1 LTPRHGARKKAGME
15 PIVTNIPNIETVRWA
30 YRLVL
35 GREAESEAV
44 LAHWAALGDGRI
56 ILQHFVRSPEAIANR
71 GAGGPS
77 YGAWVSA
84 PLDASAIRAA
94 FHMRFNAIPSA
105 AEILAERE
113 AHQDMVRFRRA
124 FLASPEVQA
133 LVEEDPTRPLARP
146 APLVTAQ
153 PEEHAVTVLGR
164 RFTLRGDGPEGYWR
178 DLVEKP
184 ADPSL
189 DRLTRLVRAAFPD
202 GGAGRVLADVGANIG
217 VTCLTLAAA
226 APYHAELLCFEPDER
241 SLPLLKH
248 NLAANDVPGA
258 RVFGHALAERD
269 GMARLRCG
277 TTNAATSVLV
287 EPHSR
292 IQTLGAVF
300 REVPVR
306 RLDSVLAENGIER
319 LDFLKL
325 DVEGGENLVMLG
337 AMEAIARDRPIIFT
351 EFNLWTQMTAGAR
364 NPLEVLEEWRSAFRH
379 MVAFDESGRPFPILD
394 QDGLLWVLHTVM
406 TLRACVDDLIL
417 CDDLEWLERWA

>member
-1 LTPRHGARKKAGME
+1 ME

-44 LAHWAALGDGRI
+44 LAHWAALGDGRT
-56 ILQHFVRSPEAIANR
+56 ILAHFVRSPEAMANR
-71 GAGGPS
+71 AAGSPS
-77 YGAWVSA
+77 YGAWIAA

-94 FHMRFNAIPSA
+94 CHMRLNAIPSA

-113 AHQDMVRFRRA
+113 THGDMLSFRRA
-124 FLASPEVQA
+124 FLASPEVRA
-133 LVEEDPTRPLARP
+133 LEEEGGSPLPPRAPVVTVE
-146 APLVTAQ
+146 

-164 RFTLRGDGPEGYWR
+164 RFTLRGDGPEEYWR

-184 ADPSL
+184 VDPTL

-217 VTCLTLAAA
+217 VTCLALAAA
-226 APYHAELLCFEPDER
+226 APHHAELLCFEPDER

-248 NLAANDVPGA
+248 NLTANDLPGA

-292 IQTLGAVF
+292 IQTMGAIF

-306 RLDSVLAENGIER
+306 RLDSVLAEQGIKR
-319 LDFLKL
+319 LDLLKL

-337 AMEAIARDRPIIFT
+337 AMEAISRDRPIIFT

-364 NPLEVLEEWRSAFRH
+364 NPLEVLEEWRAAFRH
-379 MVAFDESGRPFPILD
+379 MIAFDEAGRPFPILD

-406 TLRACVDDLIL
+406 TQRGCVDDLIL
-417 CDDLEWLERWA
+417 CDDLDWLGRWA

>member
-1 LTPRHGARKKAGME
+1 ME

-44 LAHWAALGDGRI
+44 LVHWAALGDGRV
-56 ILQHFVRSPEAIANR
+56 ILSHFVRSPEAMANR
-71 GAGGPS
+71 AAGAPS
-77 YGAWVSA
+77 YGAWITA
-84 PLDASAIRAA
+84 PIDASAIRAA
-94 FHMRFNAIPSA
+94 FHMRFNATPSA
-105 AEILAERE
+105 AEIVAERG
-113 AHQDMVRFRRA
+113 AHRDMPSFRRA
-124 FLASPEVQA
+124 FLASPEVRA
-133 LVEEDPTRPLARP
+133 LEEEETTRLVPRP
-146 APLVTAQ
+146 APVVSANL
-153 PEEHAVTVLGR
+153 EEHAVTVLGR

-189 DRLTRLVRAAFPD
+189 ERLTRLVRAAFPD

-217 VTCLTLAAA
+217 LTCLALAAA

-248 NLAANDVPGA
+248 NLVANDVPNA

-269 GMARLRCG
+269 GVARLRCG

-292 IQTLGAVF
+292 VQTTGAMF
-300 REVPVR
+300 QEVPVR
-306 RLDSVLAENGIER
+306 RLDSVLAEHGIER
-319 LDFLKL
+319 LDLLKL

-364 NPLEVLEEWRSAFRH
+364 NPMEVLEEWRAAFRH
-379 MVAFDESGRPFPILD
+379 MLAFDEAGRPFPVLD

-406 TLRACVDDLIL
+406 TQRGCVDDLIL
-417 CDDLEWLERWA
+417 CDDLAWLERWA